1 MATCP
6 RCYGPLN
13 DHHRCR
19 PRWVRRAIRK
29 SFITIAVA
37 LFGALISVALW
48 PHYVPVLGLVIGGTI
63 GYGVAMVVGG
73 D

>member
-19 PRWVRRAIRK
+19 PRWIRRALRK
-29 SFITIAVA
+29 GVVISIVA
-37 LFGALISVALW
+37 LFGALVSIAFW
-48 PHYVPVLGLVIGGTI
+48 PHHLPLLGLIIGGAV
-63 GYGVAMVVGG
+63 GYGFAEAIRPE
-73 D
+73 